1 MQEQAF
7 LQVRVDK
14 NLKEEAENI
23 LDKVGIEMPT
33 AVRMFLK
40 RIVLEGGIPFDTK
53 IPEIAFQEKVVA
65 VESKE
70 KKQEEMKVIH
80 IPAKPAKYVPYSEY
94 IDLLYKVPTDK
105 VTRRLDIENYLME
118 KYHVE
123 RIEFMGSH
131 ADEHE
136 WLYAP
141 FWKEISERGFLQES
155 TVCSRD
161 RQEQKLKEEGF
172 QIVPCGAHG
181 KSLKV
186 ADYQKHLFHFDTLR

>member
-1 MQEQAF
+1 MPEQAF

-14 NLKEEAENI
+14 NLKREAENI

-53 IPEIAFQEKVVA
+53 IPEIAFQEKVVT

-94 IDLLYKVPTDK
+94 IELLYKIPTNK
-105 VTRRLDIENYLME
+105 VTRRSDIENYLME
-118 KYHVE
+118 KYHAE
-123 RIEFMGSH
+123 RIEFTGSH
-131 ADEHE
+131 ADQRE

-155 TVCSRD
+155 TACSRD

-186 ADYQKHLFHFDTLR
+186 DNYKELLYNFDTM